1 MALALGAEKEPAAA
15 SRSDFAN
22 PPVAEQAPPSRD
34 QKPLNSGEIQRNQKP
49 LPNLPTCP
57 GSHREKLNLARKRRR
72 TLPCAMDSYKEL
84 PLNAETI
91 TTRRANIRRD
101 AGPVLPV
108 DVKKQLRAVVRALA
122 RSAAIAEHTAANV
135 SSSMIRSSGRL
146 DSVHSAGGLGRLTRR
161 PVSGSFMKLCLFQT
175 IRPTYSGFCRMPF
188 FRFRLPPIVEAFQ

>member
-91 TTRRANIRRD
+91 TTRRGDFRRD
-101 AGPVLPV
+101 AGPVLSV

-122 RSAAIAEHTAANV
+122 RSAAIAEHTAENE
-135 SSSMIRSSGRL
+135 RE
-146 DSVHSAGGLGRLTRR
+146 H
-161 PVSGSFMKLCLFQT
+161 QT
-175 IRPTYSGFCRMPF
+175 
-188 FRFRLPPIVEAFQ
+188 